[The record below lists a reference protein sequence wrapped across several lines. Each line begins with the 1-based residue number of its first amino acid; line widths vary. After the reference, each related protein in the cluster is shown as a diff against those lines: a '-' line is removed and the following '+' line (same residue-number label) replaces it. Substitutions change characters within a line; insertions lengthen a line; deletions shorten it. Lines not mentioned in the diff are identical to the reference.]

1 MENNGIIKNG
11 NGENPGT
18 STQPEKKGL
27 AKLLDTVHRKYDE
40 IRYSRAGKIGA
51 KILTG
56 IGIGVTAKVAYDKG
70 VEKGKS
76 DVVPTVV
83 YIERNQETGET
94 TENAETT
101 ETTEKTAEE
110 TATA

>member
-27 AKLLDTVHRKYDE
+27 AKLLDTVHRKYDA

-51 KILTG
+51 KVLTV
-56 IGIGVTAKVAYDKG
+56 IGVGAAAKVGYDKG
-70 VEKGKS
+70 LEKGKKEC
-76 DVVPTVV
+76 VPTVV
-83 YIERNQETGET
+83 YIREDPETGET
-94 TENAETT
+94 TENT
-101 ETTEKTAEE
+101 ETTNTAEE

>member
-11 NGENPGT
+11 ETQGT

-51 KILTG
+51 KVITVFG
-56 IGIGVTAKVAYDKG
+56 IGATAKVAYDKG
-70 VEKGKS
+70 REQGKKEC
-76 DVVPTVV
+76 VPTVV
-83 YIERNQETGET
+83 YVEKETGET
-94 TENAETT
+94 TENT
-101 ETTEKTAEE
+101 ETTENAEE